1 MLFSDTSKNQS
12 QIPSKND
19 QRSIVVMTTEL
30 SGLTAITITDAK
42 TTVMTGHTD
51 STTPHNMTT
60 ETAGLTASTTTD
72 NITDKHKDN

>member
-30 SGLTAITITDAK
+30 SGLTVI
-42 TTVMTGHTD
+42 
-51 STTPHNMTT
+51 
-60 ETAGLTASTTTD
+60 TTTD
-72 NITDKHKDN
+72 ARQLKRQAILTAQQQTRWQLKR